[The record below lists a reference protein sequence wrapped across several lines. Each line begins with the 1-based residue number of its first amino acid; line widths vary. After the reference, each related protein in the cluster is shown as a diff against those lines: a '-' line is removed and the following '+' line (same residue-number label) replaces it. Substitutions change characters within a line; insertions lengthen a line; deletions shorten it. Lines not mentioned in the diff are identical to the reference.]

1 MADEVKVPAVV
12 TPAPP
17 APAKPAQA
25 TAAPPTITSKNLPVE
40 VPPPGAQ
47 APHVDGEITIDDD
60 SDIVAKPLVSP
71 DFTKLKPVNPAMSL
85 RMVNRLALGGQRF
98 EEARVQGFIVCKPS
112 DIIGMD
118 KPGVMTIKDG
128 TVTYGDL
135 IAMMMR
141 RLDYLGAIK
150 NNEENARRRVRRATV
165 LGEGQKLVTEALNEV
180 PGSRADKAKVK
191 VFNPDI

>member
-17 APAKPAQA
+17 ATAKPAVA
-25 TAAPPTITSKNLPVE
+25 AAAPPTITSKNLPAE
-40 VPPPGAQ
+40 MPAPGAQ
-47 APHVDGEITIDDD
+47 APHVDGQITIDDD

-71 DFTKLKPVNPAMSL
+71 DFTKLKPTNPAMSL

-98 EEARVQGFIVCKPS
+98 EEARVQGFIVCKPA
-112 DIIGMD
+112 DIVGMD
-118 KPGVMTIKDG
+118 TPGVMTIKDG

-135 IAMMMR
+135 IAMMMPR
-141 RLDYLGAIK
+141 VDYIGAIK

-165 LGEGQKLVTEALNEV
+165 LGEGQKLVSEALNEV
-180 PGSRADKAKVK
+180 PGSRADKAKVR